1 MASIISGLPVGSG
14 MLPFFRIE
22 VQSTGTYAPVHQNAM
37 DSHHTE

>member
-22 VQSTGTYAPVHQNAM
+22 VQSTRNNAQVHQTGM